1 MTAPIVRAESP
12 PDQDA
17 PPAIHSWG
25 PKDDCLR
32 LEPTGV
38 DSALLVRIVGDERTE
53 YAIIAWDPEAQAHA
67 IHWNETGLRAYT
79 MRKRDALDDEIYD
92 AIDRWQSRTW
102 LKYQEVVTR
111 RNLAKRQE
119 ET

>member
-38 DSALLVRIVGDERTE
+38 DSALLVRIVGGERTE
-53 YAIIAWDPEAQAHA
+53 YGTVARDGQTYSIK
-67 IHWNETGLRAYT
+67 WNGFGLLAYP
-79 MRKRDALDDEIYD
+79 MRQRDHLDDEIYD
-92 AIDRWQSRTW
+92 QMDRWDSRKW
-102 LKYQEVVTR
+102 IEYQKAMTTR
-111 RNLAKRQE
+111 MLARE
-119 ET
+119 EP